1 MPVRPPRHTLRA
13 PPAVITGRF
22 AYSVDVWS
30 AATGALVS
38 HVADVPLQEAVPT
51 HTDGVPTGPRAWRWQ
66 PASGGGPA
74 ALLYVT
80 AADGGDP
87 LREVAAP
94 AGQQGEGVRDVL
106 CRLPGPPFQLG
117 DHGGGGAEVLLE
129 MCLRYRGLVHAGA
142 EAAEVEGAEGSA
154 GPLLLVS
161 ESWWAERRRRQW
173 LVRLRPPSPGAPA
186 AAAAAAAQ
194 VRGSI
199 SSTCPGQSVR
209 C

>member
-1 MPVRPPRHTLRA
+1 
-13 PPAVITGRF
+13 
-22 AYSVDVWS
+22 VWS

-66 PASGGGPA
+66 PASSPGGPP
-74 ALLYVT
+74 ALLYVC

-94 AGQQGEGVRDVL
+94 AGQGEGVRDVL
-106 CRLPGPPFQLG
+106 CRLPGPPFQL
-117 DHGGGGAEVLLE
+117 DGGNAEVLLE

-142 EAAEVEGAEGSA
+142 EAAEVEGAGGGA